1 MGAEQQNKKGIP
13 SPIVKLNRW
22 VLVLGVVGGLLLQQP
37 LFTTVLFIVVLSAV
51 AFGRRGSLIFQV
63 GKRLLAKRNAAAQ
76 REDEVEDPRL
86 MRFNNT
92 IAAVVLGGAQ
102 LAFLFGQNV
111 VGWALSLAVAVAAGV
126 ALAGFCLG
134 CFLYFRLNMYRHRL
148 FGKVEESSIPDDR
161 L

>member
-1 MGAEQQNKKGIP
+1 M
-13 SPIVKLNRW
+13 L
-22 VLVLGVVGGLLLQQP
+22 LV
-37 LFTTVLFIVVLSAV
+37 IVLSAV
-51 AFGRRGSLIFQV
+51 VFGRRGSLIFQV

-76 REDEVEDPRL
+76 RAGELEDPGL

-102 LAFLFGQNV
+102 LAFLFGLNV
-111 VGWALSLAVAVAAGV
+111 VGWALSLAVAVAAVV
-126 ALAGFCLG
+126 ALAGFCVG
-134 CFLYFRLNMYRHRL
+134 CFLYLRFNMYRHRL

>member
-1 MGAEQQNKKGIP
+1 MMGVEQNKGIP
-13 SPIVKLNRW
+13 LPIVNLNRW
-22 VLVLGVVGGLLLQQP
+22 VLILGGVGGLLLQQP

-76 REDEVEDPRL
+76 RAGELEDPGL

-92 IAAVVLGGAQ
+92 IAAVLLGGAQ
-102 LAFLFGQNV
+102 IAFLFGLNL
-111 VGWALSLAVAVAAGV
+111 VGWALSLAVAVAAVV

-134 CFLYFRLNMYRHRL
+134 CSLYLRFNMYRHRL
-148 FGKVEESSIPDDR
+148 FGKIEESSIPDDR

>member
-1 MGAEQQNKKGIP
+1 MMGAEQNKGIP
-13 SPIVKLNRW
+13 LPIVNLNRW

-76 REDEVEDPRL
+76 RAGELEDPGL

-92 IAAVVLGGAQ
+92 IAAVLLGGAQ
-102 LAFLFGQNV
+102 IAFLFGLNL
-111 VGWALSLAVAVAAGV
+111 VGWALSLAVALAASA
-126 ALAGFCLG
+126 ALAGFCIG
-134 CFLYFRLNMYRHRL
+134 CSLYFRYKIHRYRRS
-148 FGKVEESSIPDDR
+148 GKAKQGRPNGLET
-161 L
+161 

>member
-1 MGAEQQNKKGIP
+1 MMGVEQNKGIP
-13 SPIVKLNRW
+13 LPIVNLNRW

-37 LFTTVLFIVVLSAV
+37 LFTTVLFFVVLSAV

-76 REDEVEDPRL
+76 RAGELEDPGL

-92 IAAVVLGGAQ
+92 IAAVLLGGAQ
-102 LAFLFGQNV
+102 IAFLFGLNL

-134 CFLYFRLNMYRHRL
+134 CFLYLRFNMYRHRL
-148 FGKVEESSIPDDR
+148 FRKTEESSIPDDR

>member
-1 MGAEQQNKKGIP
+1 MGAEQNKGIP

-22 VLVLGVVGGLLLQQP
+22 FLVLGVVGGLLLQEP
-37 LFTTVLFIVVLSAV
+37 LFTTVLFIVMLSAV

-63 GKRLLAKRNAAAQ
+63 GKRLLAERNAAAQ

-126 ALAGFCLG
+126 ALAGFCVG
-134 CFLYFRLNMYRHRL
+134 CFLYFQLKMYRHRL
-148 FGKVEESSIPDDR
+148 FGQGQ
-161 L
+161 

>member
-1 MGAEQQNKKGIP
+1 MMGTEQNKGIP
-13 SPIVKLNRW
+13 LPIVNLNRW

-37 LFTTVLFIVVLSAV
+37 LFTTVLLVIVLSAV
-51 AFGRRGSLIFQV
+51 LFGRRGSLILQV

-76 REDEVEDPRL
+76 RAGELEDPRL

-92 IAAVVLGGAQ
+92 IAAVLLGGAQ
-102 LAFLFGQNV
+102 IAFLFGQNV
-111 VGWALSLAVAVAAGV
+111 VGWALSLAVAVAAVV

-134 CFLYFRLNMYRHRL
+134 CFLYLRFNMYRHRL
-148 FGKVEESSIPDDR
+148 FGKIEESSIPDDR

>member
-1 MGAEQQNKKGIP
+1 MGAEQNKGIP
-13 SPIVKLNRW
+13 LPIVNLNRW

-63 GKRLLAKRNAAAQ
+63 GKRLLAGQTTLAQ
-76 REDEVEDPRL
+76 REGRVEDARL

-92 IAAVVLGGAQ
+92 IAAVLLGGAQ
-102 LAFLFGQNV
+102 IAFLFGQNV
-111 VGWALSLAVAVAAGV
+111 VGWALTLAVAVAAGV

-134 CFLYFRLNMYRHRL
+134 CFLYLRFKMYRHRL
-148 FGKVEESSIPDDR
+148 FGKIEESSIPDDR

>member
-1 MGAEQQNKKGIP
+1 MGAEQNKGIP

-22 VLVLGVVGGLLLQQP
+22 FLVLGVVGGLLLQEP
-37 LFTTVLFIVVLSAV
+37 LFTTVLFIVMLSAV

-63 GKRLLAKRNAAAQ
+63 GKRLLAERNAAAQ

-86 MRFNNT
+86 MRLNNT

-126 ALAGFCLG
+126 ALAGFCVG

-148 FGKVEESSIPDDR
+148 FGQGQ
-161 L
+161 

>member
-1 MGAEQQNKKGIP
+1 MGAEQNKGIP

-22 VLVLGVVGGLLLQQP
+22 FLVLGVVGGLLLQEP
-37 LFTTVLFIVVLSAV
+37 LFTTVLFIVMLSAV

-63 GKRLLAKRNAAAQ
+63 GKRLLAERNAAAQ

-86 MRFNNT
+86 MRLNNT

-111 VGWALSLAVAVAAGV
+111 VGWALSLAVAVAAGI
-126 ALAGFCLG
+126 ALAGFCVG

-148 FGKVEESSIPDDR
+148 FGQGQ
-161 L
+161 